1 MLCLASFDRLLK
13 MIFCVFE
20 LLSLHSNLSI
30 QLDLNSQLGDSNRRL
45 ESAQR
50 CKAETLQEAKEK
62 VQELEGELVRER
74 ERSTTLEEQ
83 LNAMKE
89 KQEKVSH

>member
-1 MLCLASFDRLLK
+1 MMYLASFDRLLK
-13 MIFCVFE
+13 MIICAFK
-20 LLSLHSNLSI
+20 LLGLHSNLSF
-30 QLDLNSQLGDSNRRL
+30 QLDLNSQLGNSNRRL

-50 CKAETLQEAKEK
+50 CKAEALQEAKEK

-74 ERSTTLEEQ
+74 EHSTTLEEQ

-89 KQEKVSH
+89 KREKVSH